1 MTTDRNI
8 WNPILKKQ
16 VRESVKVIKEKKQ
29 EEKEEETELN
39 MRNKKIK
46 GGQF

>member
-16 VRESVKVIKEKKQ
+16 VRESVKVIKEKS
-29 EEKEEETELN
+29 
-39 MRNKKIK
+39 RKKK
-46 GGQF
+46 KKRRS